1 MRKFII
7 GAIFCTF
14 FLNNL
19 FANNNVIIENDGI
32 LESITTS
39 QMQLIGDELYEK
51 TGAFLGV
58 VALKDLNGTNIHK
71 KSAEIS
77 KNLKS
82 PYAFI
87 IISTNDKKIDIVTDI
102 NFDKDA
108 VLSPYPNK
116 GSIIPLLVSTK
127 KGKDSFNPALLNG
140 YADCAEKIAKVYNV
154 KLENSFGNTNRI
166 ILNIIRLF
174 VYGSI
179 VLVIASGF
187 YYKRIKKN
195 AKK

>member
-1 MRKFII
+1 M
-7 GAIFCTF
+7 
-14 FLNNL
+14 NNL

-39 QMQLIGDELYEK
+39 QMQLIGDELFEK
-51 TGAFLGV
+51 TGVFLGV
-58 VALKDLNGTNIHK
+58 AAFKDLNGSNIHK
-71 KSAEIS
+71 ISDEIS
-77 KNLKS
+77 KSLKS

-87 IISTNDKKIDIVTDI
+87 IISTNDKKIDIVTDV

-116 GSIIPLLVSTK
+116 GTIIPLLVSTK

-140 YADCAEKIAKVYNV
+140 YADCAEKIAKVYSV

-166 ILNIIRLF
+166 ILDLIRLF

-179 VLVIASGF
+179 VLVIASRF
-187 YYKRIKKN
+187 YYKRIKKHEE
-195 AKK
+195 K